1 MIRARFLCVDLRGKK
16 TWIFKP
22 NSPQIPATME
32 YCSTKQISTFVLALI
47 GFSILV
53 FFIEEY
59 TEETEMDAEMEMKKA
74 FYNNEHTG
82 SQNKPSLIEKATEY
96 PIEEC
101 WKHEPF
107 QVVTQCAPCKDFEV
121 KAIKAAHC
129 LKTGY
134 FDRINCSKS
143 ATTVLRPCPSPK
155 ESRRHEFYVF
165 YLLNSLILIVS
176 YLSTIHR
183 KSQLDRAV
191 YMRLPQHF

>member
-1 MIRARFLCVDLRGKK
+1 
-16 TWIFKP
+16 
-22 NSPQIPATME
+22 ME

-59 TEETEMDAEMEMKKA
+59 TEESEMDAEMEMKKA
-74 FYNNEHTG
+74 FYNKEH
-82 SQNKPSLIEKATEY
+82 SKPAENGLEKATEY

-107 QVVTQCAPCKDFEV
+107 QVVTQCSPCKEFEI

-134 FDRINCSKS
+134 FDRVNCSKS
-143 ATTVLRPCPSPK
+143 STTVLRPCPSPR
-155 ESRRHEFYVF
+155 ESRRHEFYFF
-165 YLLNSLILIVS
+165 YFLNSLILILS
-176 YLSTIHR
+176 YLSTIQR
-183 KSQLDRAV
+183 KNQLDRAV